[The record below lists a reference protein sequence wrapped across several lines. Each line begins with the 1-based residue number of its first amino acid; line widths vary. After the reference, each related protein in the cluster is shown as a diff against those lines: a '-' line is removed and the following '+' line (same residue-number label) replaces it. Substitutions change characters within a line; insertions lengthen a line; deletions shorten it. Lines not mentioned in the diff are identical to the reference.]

1 MDVPA
6 NVYVTLFQS
15 VYSGSPA
22 AFCDFVETFFFISAE
37 FSKNVLLRS
46 QVCRSALN
54 QRMGQT
60 PKSKHL
66 ILGLISSRL
75 KLGVPNNSEFSEGFL
90 SITFQFC
97 GNFAQLQN
105 SLDRLQVV
113 GFPRL
118 THR

>member
-22 AFCDFVETFFFISAE
+22 AFCDFVETFFISAE

-66 ILGLISSRL
+66 SLISARL
-75 KLGVPNNSEFSEGFL
+75 KSPEYQIILNFRGD
-90 SITFQFC
+90 FC
-97 GNFAQLQN
+97 QLV
-105 SLDRLQVV
+105 SSFVAT
-113 GFPRL
+113 L
-118 THR
+118 TCQK